1 MDTPFYI
8 QQELYTDIL
17 QEYGYLGYE
26 EKEHHTYYLPKQ
38 VWQIFE
44 KNDLYF

>member
-17 QEYGYLGYE
+17 QKYGYLGYE
-26 EKEHHTYYLPKQ
+26 EKRHHT
-38 VWQIFE
+38 
-44 KNDLYF
+44 